1 MWRMAIDQPV
11 ELKADPVAVRGR
23 LGSVGSH
30 SVLDFLPGGNVV
42 SMGYNHR
49 QVLVGGENDDAG
61 RQVWTCTYR
70 HGWQV
75 TLPNI
80 MVWQPSVNDS
90 REWCSVA
97 VVCLENGPPV
107 PQVGEGW
114 VERPVFNERALAAT
128 KLPSK
133 LGLQG
138 ARMLGTSALIMPPR
152 TTWNIAERELAGND
166 WREVSGASERVLQ
179 TANHWLRTGV
189 IAVGKH
195 PL

>member
-1 MWRMAIDQPV
+1 
-11 ELKADPVAVRGR
+11 
-23 LGSVGSH
+23 
-30 SVLDFLPGGNVV
+30 
-42 SMGYNHR
+42 
-49 QVLVGGENDDAG
+49 
-61 RQVWTCTYR
+61 
-70 HGWQV
+70 
-75 TLPNI
+75 

-107 PQVGEGW
+107 PQVEEGW

-128 KLPSK
+128 KLTSK

-138 ARMLGTSALIMPPR
+138 ARMLGTSALIVPPR
-152 TTWNIAERELAGND
+152 TTWNIAESELAGND
-166 WREVSGASERVLQ
+166 WREASGASERVLQ

-195 PL
+195 PLWPRLAAQIPIQVSSNSALDPWRWEQVLPRTED